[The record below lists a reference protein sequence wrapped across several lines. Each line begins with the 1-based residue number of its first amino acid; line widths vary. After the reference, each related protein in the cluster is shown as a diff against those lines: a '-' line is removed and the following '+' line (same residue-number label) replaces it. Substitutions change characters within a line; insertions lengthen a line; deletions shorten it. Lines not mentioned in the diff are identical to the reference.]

1 VTSRCA
7 EHATIARAPIA
18 VVYGTRPEIVKLAG
32 VLRELGPRARGIHT
46 GQHYSPAL
54 SEVFLTQLR
63 VDPPAVRLEVGGA
76 SRGRQ
81 IADALACL
89 DQEFERHRPAAVVV
103 QGDTNAALAGALAAN
118 AREIPLV
125 HIEAGLRSF
134 DRAMPE
140 EHNRVVVDHLAD
152 LCCAPTETS
161 RQHLLAE
168 GIADERIVV
177 TGNTVVDV
185 VPEILP
191 HADERRALVA
201 AHGVETDRF
210 VLATFHRPENVDVA
224 DVLAVILEELAALPA
239 PVVLPLH
246 PRTAARAEAF
256 GLETLLRE
264 LRVVDPLGY
273 REFLGLAAA
282 SGLLVSDSGGV
293 QEEASVIKRPV
304 VVVRNSTERPEVQG
318 TFAELVAPGPE
329 IGRVARRWWAELT
342 DLHARLATT
351 PSPYGEGDASARSVA
366 ALDDLLRRRSAP

>member
-1 VTSRCA
+1 
-7 EHATIARAPIA
+7 
-18 VVYGTRPEIVKLAG
+18 
-32 VLRELGPRARGIHT
+32 
-46 GQHYSPAL
+46 
-54 SEVFLTQLR
+54 
-63 VDPPAVRLEVGGA
+63 
-76 SRGRQ
+76 
-81 IADALACL
+81 
-89 DQEFERHRPAAVVV
+89 
-103 QGDTNAALAGALAAN
+103 
-118 AREIPLV
+118 
-125 HIEAGLRSF
+125 
-134 DRAMPE
+134 
-140 EHNRVVVDHLAD
+140 
-152 LCCAPTETS
+152 
-161 RQHLLAE
+161 
-168 GIADERIVV
+168 
-177 TGNTVVDV
+177 
-185 VPEILP
+185 
-191 HADERRALVA
+191 
-201 AHGVETDRF
+201 
-210 VLATFHRPENVDVA
+210 
-224 DVLAVILEELAALPA
+224 VLAVILEELAALPA